1 MQDKKECVMQCGIVG
16 ASGYTGGELLR
27 MLVRA
32 TDVQVT
38 RVTANTAVGK
48 RVEQVHPAL
57 KGLVPLTF
65 EEFVPEQFEGMD
77 CVFIG
82 LPSGEAM
89 RVVPALQGRVGKII
103 DLGGDF
109 RLADPAV
116 YEKYYGKP
124 HTAPGL
130 LGAAVY
136 GLPELNREQIRAATF
151 VANPG
156 CYPTSAI
163 LGLLPALVHHL
174 VKPEGIVITSMSGV
188 SGAGRQSS
196 ADFSFTEVNESVR
209 AYKVGRHQHMPEI
222 RQVLEGAAGT
232 SVTLSFVPL
241 LMPITRG
248 IFTTIHADLQTSVT
262 TEDVLALYEQH
273 YAAEPFVRVRREMP
287 EIKAVLYTNFCDM
300 TIVVEPA
307 TRKLIVLSVIDNLV
321 KGAAGQALQN
331 MNIMFGYP
339 ERHLLQ

>member
-1 MQDKKECVMQCGIVG
+1 MQCGIVG
-16 ASGYTGGELLR
+16 ASGYTGGELMRL
-27 MLVRA
+27 LVRA
-32 TDVQVT
+32 ADVQVT
-38 RVTANTAVGK
+38 RVTANASVGK
-48 RVEQVHPAL
+48 KVESVHPSL
-57 KGLVPLTF
+57 KGLYSLSF
-65 EEFVPEQFEGMD
+65 EEFTPERFDGID

-89 RVVPALQGRVGKII
+89 RVVPALKGRVGKII

-124 HTAPGL
+124 HTSPGL
-130 LGAAVY
+130 LGSAVY
-136 GLPELNREQIRAATF
+136 GLPELNRERIRTATF
-151 VANPG
+151 VSNPG

-163 LGLLPALVHHL
+163 LGLLPALANGL
-174 VKPEGIVITSMSGV
+174 VMPEGIVITSMSGV

-196 ADFSFTEVNESVR
+196 SDFSFTEVNESVR

-232 SVTLSFVPL
+232 PVTLSFVPHL
-241 LMPITRG
+241 VPITRG
-248 IFTTIHADLQTSVT
+248 IFTTTHADLKT
-262 TEDVLALYEQH
+262 TASTDEVLALYEKH
-273 YAAEPFVRVRREMP
+273 YAAEPFVRVRREVP
-287 EIKAVLYTNFCDM
+287 EIKSVLYTNFCDLM
-300 TIVVEPA
+300 VVVEPA
-307 TRKLIVLSVIDNLV
+307 TRKLIIMSVIDNLV